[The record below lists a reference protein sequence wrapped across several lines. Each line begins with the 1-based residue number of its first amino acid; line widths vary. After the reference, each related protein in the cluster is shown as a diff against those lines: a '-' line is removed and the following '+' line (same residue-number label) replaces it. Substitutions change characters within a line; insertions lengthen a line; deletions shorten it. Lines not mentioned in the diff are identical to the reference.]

1 MIETQK
7 NEAFLSYLTNNDSDP
22 KTAKVEGKILI
33 NKGRF
38 IANKIIQ
45 IYPDCFSRSS
55 ETTEA
60 TILINGLIDEAKFFG
75 IICFRVSNRKLTKI
89 RSAVPPKWLI

>member
-38 IANKIIQ
+38 IANLLITK
-45 IYPDCFSRSS
+45 IYPDCFSCSS

-60 TILINGLIDEAKFFG
+60 TILINGLIDEAKFFRL
-75 IICFRVSNRKLTKI
+75 ICFWS
-89 RSAVPPKWLI
+89 